1 MRVLFVA
8 HLYPWPAVTGNALR
22 VFHLLK
28 GIAARHQVTLVAVKG
43 QGDGGGTIQGGA
55 SRDSHVLDPIPMMCE
70 RVVLVSDRTVR
81 QNFEQ
86 PPSSARA
93 HFLRRARALAFSSL
107 PYAVSM
113 WDCPELVDVLR
124 GLRRT
129 ERFDA
134 VWVERAHTA
143 EMVRRAGFDR
153 LVVDLDDIFSVR
165 DWRMLLLTPRSYW
178 RPLLI
183 AELAKEYVYERLLPK
198 RFDRLVVCKEEDR
211 RFFGR
216 DASRVVVVPNGAD
229 DHADTYRTA
238 ERPGEILFTGMMT
251 YIPNMDAVFYF
262 TRTVLP
268 ILKKLYEDVRFVAV
282 GVGGDC
288 SLPTIQNGDDW
299 VAIGTVPDMRP
310 YYETASLVVVPMR
323 LGSGTRI
330 KVLDALARGKAVVST
345 RVGVEGIDVRPG
357 VDLEIADEPLEI
369 AETCARL
376 LRDPAARE
384 RLGTSGR
391 ARVRQLYDWD
401 QIAEGA
407 ERALSS
413 VTR

>member
-1 MRVLFVA
+1 MKVLFVA
-8 HLYPWPAVTGNALR
+8 HLYPWPAVTGNELR

-28 GIAARHQVTLVAVKG
+28 GIATRHQVTLVAVTG
-43 QGDGGGTIQGGA
+43 QGDGGRAIDGRE
-55 SRDSHVLDPIPMMCE
+55 SRDATAIDPVPMMCE
-70 RVVLVSDRTVR
+70 RVVLVSGRTVR

-86 PPSSARA
+86 PTSARA

-107 PYAVSM
+107 PWGVSM

-143 EMVRRAGFDR
+143 EMVRRAGFDH

-165 DWRMLLLTPRSYW
+165 DWRVLLVTPRSYW
-178 RPLLI
+178 RLLLI
-183 AELAKEYVYERLLPK
+183 AELAKEYIYERLLPK

-229 DHADTYRTA
+229 DHADTYRRA
-238 ERPGEILFTGMMT
+238 ERPGEIMFTGMMT

-262 TRTVLP
+262 TRAVLP
-268 ILKKLYEDVRFVAV
+268 ILKKLCEDVRFVAV
-282 GVGGDC
+282 GVGGDR

-357 VDLEIADEPLEI
+357 VDLEIADEPLEF

-384 RLGTSGR
+384 RLGASGR

-407 ERALSS
+407 ERALFCA
-413 VTR
+413 TR